1 MSDETPAPKSGTA
14 PSTDAAA
21 AAAASDAETASPAD
35 AAEVH
40 EGTHAAHA
48 EPAAEPA
55 TKPAAEPAAEPAAA
69 TTTGEVAPET
79 ATGEVEPAASGAAGQ
94 VVYVQAPL
102 PPRVRGN
109 RVVGVLLAL
118 LGTVVFAAVYAG
130 AAAIPL
136 ALRFSGGGFSP
147 AFSAFVQNAIFWIP
161 ILMFALAFILLTVV
175 LNRAGWW
182 AHVLGSLLVAVFV
195 YFASIGLLL
204 LVGNVF
210 GLTPTQANS
219 AFGALATNPLIIAAA
234 LVAREVSIWIGLAI
248 AARGRRVKARNVE
261 TRTAWDREQD
271 EKKAEYERTGAAPA

>member
-1 MSDETPAPKSGTA
+1 MSDETPAPKSRKAAKPEVVDAGVVTEA
-14 PSTDAAA
+14 P
-21 AAAASDAETASPAD
+21 
-35 AAEVH
+35 AEVH
-40 EGTHAAHA
+40 DTPQETAVESA
-48 EPAAEPA
+48 PAVA
-55 TKPAAEPAAEPAAA
+55 
-69 TTTGEVAPET
+69 TGEVAPAT
-79 ATGEVEPAASGAAGQ
+79 ATAEVAAAEPTMAGQQ

-118 LGTVVFAAVYAG
+118 LGTIVFAAVYAG

-136 ALRFSGGGFSP
+136 AIRFNGAGFSP

-161 ILMFALAFILLTVV
+161 IMMFALAFIVVTVI

-182 AHVLGSLLVAVFV
+182 AHVIGSLLVALFV

-204 LVGNVF
+204 LVNNVF
-210 GLTPTQANS
+210 GQTPAQANS
-219 AFGALATNPLIIAAA
+219 AFGALATNPLMIAAA

-248 AARGRRVKARNVE
+248 AARGRRVKVRNEE

-271 EKKAEYERTGAAPA
+271 EKKAEYERTGTAPAA